1 MGSPPFNLY
10 LQFSWQHEIQRLTQ
24 GRSLKLAAFE
34 HCAFDSK
41 MFTNPRS
48 KIGEPAEYVSVS
60 RYQHRRSPRNRGVA

>member
-41 MFTNPRS
+41 MFTNPRW
-48 KIGEPAEYVSVS
+48 
-60 RYQHRRSPRNRGVA
+60 